1 MTEKRQ
7 KTETLLFAHLMF
19 IYKIGCGSK
28 NVSGA
33 KFDFKFYRT
42 ILGPSCLQNKSWVRL
57 V

>member
-1 MTEKRQ
+1 MTGKRQ

-19 IYKIGCGSK
+19 VYKIGCGSK

-57 V
+57 M